1 MSSKQLYCLQL
12 TNSFDDRDNYSSV
25 IIAWQEISL
34 TMAVVRGN
42 MSWLDSG
49 SIGFEVYSRPVP
61 RLLTLHPTKKI
72 TLETVHLWW
81 SVGAVLDIMIQS
93 GDEIYV
99 IVIYNLYYLYY
110 LIITSCTVFWWAV
123 LKSLKFWSEWHQSMA
138 IILVTSLANVGGG
151 GICQEKWHKNIIH

>member
-49 SIGFEVYSRPVP
+49 SIGFEVHSRPAA
-61 RLLTLHPTKKI
+61 RLLLTLHPTKKI

-81 SVGAVLDIMIQS
+81 SAGAGLDILTIES
-93 GDEIYV
+93 GDE
-99 IVIYNLYYLYY
+99 NYYIMYFFLMSS
-110 LIITSCTVFWWAV
+110 IKKSKV
-123 LKSLKFWSEWHQSMA
+123 LFG
-138 IILVTSLANVGGG
+138 VTPIRSHDISNKPCQCWRL
-151 GICQEKWHKNIIH
+151 CQEKWPKNIIY

>member
-49 SIGFEVYSRPVP
+49 SIGFEVHSRPAA
-61 RLLTLHPTKKI
+61 RLLLTHHPTKKI

-81 SVGAVLDIMIQS
+81 SAGAGLDILTIES
-93 GDEIYV
+93 GDE
-99 IVIYNLYYLYY
+99 NYYIMYFFLMSS
-110 LIITSCTVFWWAV
+110 IK
-123 LKSLKFWSEWHQSMA
+123 KSKVWFG
-138 IILVTSLANVGGG
+138 VTPIRSHDISNKPCQCWRL
-151 GICQEKWHKNIIH
+151 CQE

>member
-49 SIGFEVYSRPVP
+49 SIGFEVGI
-61 RLLTLHPTKKI
+61 L
-72 TLETVHLWW
+72 
-81 SVGAVLDIMIQS
+81 Q
-93 GDEIYV
+93 
-99 IVIYNLYYLYY
+99 
-110 LIITSCTVFWWAV
+110 TSAQTPYTA
-123 LKSLKFWSEWHQSMA
+123 S
-138 IILVTSLANVGGG
+138 N
-151 GICQEKWHKNIIH
+151 

>member
-49 SIGFEVYSRPVP
+49 SIGFEVYSRPVA

-110 LIITSCTVFWWAV
+110 LIITSCTVF
-123 LKSLKFWSEWHQSMA
+123 
-138 IILVTSLANVGGG
+138 
-151 GICQEKWHKNIIH
+151 